1 MRSQHP
7 AALPDGAECYK
18 TIGPFLQADIPAGL
32 LREHSLKA
40 GVWGVLT
47 LIEGRLRFVWDDD
60 SGAFEELHAPAR
72 IIVPP
77 TVHHH
82 LDKLRDAVIAIEFF
96 VSNNSGKTD
105 DSS

>member
-1 MRSQHP
+1 MRSEHP

-32 LREHSLKA
+32 LREHSLKP

-47 LIEGRLRFVWDDD
+47 LIEGRLRFVWDDG
-60 SGAFEELHAPAR
+60 SGVYEDLRAPAR

-77 TVHHH
+77 TVLHH
-82 LDKLRDAVIAIEFF
+82 LDELADAVITIEFF
-96 VSNNSGKTD
+96 RLS
-105 DSS
+105 